1 LQINTVSAATAKVTR
16 VACIQAALPIYSWY
30 QRSDSDGGGNVR
42 KRVLENDIGTM
53 ISTGKIR

>member
-1 LQINTVSAATAKVTR
+1 MKVTR